1 MCRLRLSTLACA
13 LLLVAPSGASAE
25 ITERLERAL
34 RSAGADDRVIVWV
47 FFADKGTQDLQ
58 KTAATGLV
66 SERAIARRRNV
77 LPEERLVDA
86 TDLPLEESYIR
97 QLTPYCL
104 AIRQRSRWFNGVS
117 LVASARDIATIA
129 ALPFV
134 REVELVARF
143 RRRQEEAVPP
153 LGPALGKETST
164 HALSYGPSFAQ
175 LNLMNVPAVHDAGN
189 FAEGI
194 LVGVFDNGFR
204 LPNHKA
210 FDSLKIL
217 ATRDFVDH
225 KESVVPLNPNTAFG
239 SHGVYTLSTIGGY
252 APGKLIGPAF
262 KATYLLARTENDSSE
277 TPIEE
282 DNWVAAMEWAESL
295 GVQVTSTSLG
305 YLDYDAPYA
314 SWTWQDMNG
323 HTTVISRAAT
333 MAARKGIVVVNA
345 AGNEYSNANHNTLI
359 APADA
364 DSIVTAGA
372 VNPDGTRAGFSSVGP
387 TTDNPPRIKPDVMAQ
402 GVAVYAASA
411 VVPTNYAYNQ
421 GTSVACPLT
430 AGVASLLLK
439 ARPGATPMMVLRSLR
454 NTASR
459 ASAPD
464 RFYGWGIVN
473 APSAL
478 RYLQGLDSNGNFVP
492 TSFLLKQNYPN
503 PFNMGTTL
511 EYELPEPSTVS
522 IHVYDILGREVRTLL
537 SGDQPQGLRW
547 VTWDGTDNNAT
558 VVATGVYLARL
569 EAHGASG
576 VSSTTTR
583 KMMLLR

>member
-1 MCRLRLSTLACA
+1 MRLPTLACV
-13 LLLVAPSGASAE
+13 LLLIASSGASAG

-34 RSAGADDRVIVWV
+34 RSAGADDRLVIWV
-47 FFADKGTQDLQ
+47 FFTDRGTQDLQ
-58 KTAATGLV
+58 KTAATGLL
-66 SERAIARRRNV
+66 SERAIERRRNV
-77 LPEERLVDA
+77 LPEERLVDE

-97 QLTPYCL
+97 QLAPHCL

-117 LVASARDIATIA
+117 LVACARDIPTIT

-153 LGPALGKETST
+153 PGPALGKETAT
-164 HALSYGPSFAQ
+164 HALSYGPSFGQ

-189 FAEGI
+189 HAEGI

-204 LPNHKA
+204 LPNHQA

-262 KATYLLARTENDSSE
+262 KATYILARTENDSSE

-282 DNWVAAMEWAESL
+282 DNWVAAIEWAESL

-305 YLDYDAPYA
+305 YLEYDAPYA

-364 DSIVTAGA
+364 DSIITAGA

-411 VVPTNYAYNQ
+411 VTPTNYAYNQ
-421 GTSVACPLT
+421 GTSFACPLT

-439 ARPGATPMMVLRSLR
+439 ERPTATPMMVIRSLR

-473 APSAL
+473 AAAAL
-478 RYLQGLDSNGNFVP
+478 RYLQALDSNGNFVP

-511 EYELPEPSTVS
+511 EYELPEASTVWIS
-522 IHVYDILGREVRTLL
+522 VYDILGREVRTLL
-537 SGDQPQGLRW
+537 SGDEPQGLGW
-547 VTWDGTDNNAT
+547 TMWDGTDNDGM
-558 VVATGVYLARL
+558 VVATGVYLVRF

-576 VSSTTTR
+576 SSSTTIR